1 MATDIYR
8 RVSEL
13 AADKRKN
20 MSPKKFFES
29 GEYALYL
36 KKKAANIIS
45 GSFHELR
52 KQGFNVSEQE
62 EKKIIRSL
70 NVVSVWDPNSTDTA
84 YCEHSPYG
92 YTIFI
97 NTGNDLIL
105 RAQDLDAMHWCVT
118 GLLYHEIGHLLYTDY
133 PSLRAWMNQ
142 MSKGRFFPVNPSRIG
157 TVTGVG
163 LEAALDDEEKRGL
176 IVSCGSQL
184 ANCLEDGYI
193 EDEIRAAFPGKG
205 RSALASI
212 NDILI
217 EGALSLEEADKDEEK
232 SDIEKI
238 FAQILLYAK
247 FNEMNIGEYQ
257 GDLLDPIYEA
267 VEIIDDA
274 RGKRDPLARLE
285 AANELL
291 CCIWQYAENELQE
304 EQQEES
310 GSQDGSGKTQ
320 GSSGGQMQSQGGS
333 GQGSGGAGSLAD
345 KLNKIAQSINKK
357 GKDTTNGTH
366 ESIANP
372 NKAKN
377 AGAQSNVSGSFAQ
390 GGNGKGAGG
399 SGASGI
405 GSDVDMSAAK
415 REVSNITQKI
425 AQNEAMRQAEKER
438 TEQMNKEGQKMD
450 ISDLGINGTVSV
462 SVQRAASVSES
473 NKAVYEEEI
482 KAFSALSK
490 DLQRDIKRIL
500 KDRREGGKKKNLY
513 FGKRLE
519 VMSILHDDCK
529 YFSRNKLPTETPRLG
544 VGVLVDESGS
554 TSGALINAAMSTSII
569 IEDFCRQLSI
579 PHIINGYTTGAKDC
593 VIFSYAEPDEIDDS
607 NRYRLTGMNARGGT
621 PTKTALAYML
631 KRMKKLPVDI
641 RLLIVITDGQSYD
654 NGLNASGEREITT
667 LIKNAKKDKTIV
679 VAAGIGN
686 DRSSVKAEFGE
697 NFMDIS
703 VLQDMPMQLIEL
715 IKANLWV

>member
-20 MSPKKFFES
+20 MSPKQFFES
-29 GEYALYL
+29 DEYTLYL
-36 KKKAANIIS
+36 KKKAENIIS

-52 KQGFNVSEQE
+52 RQGFNVSEKE
-62 EKKIIRSL
+62 EKKLIRSL

-133 PSLRAWMNQ
+133 PSLRAWTNQ
-142 MSKGRFFPVNPSRIG
+142 MSKGRFFPVIPLRIG

-184 ANCLEDGYI
+184 ENCLEDGYI
-193 EDEIRAAFPGKG
+193 EEEIRAAFPGKG

-212 NDILI
+212 NDMLL
-217 EGALSLEEADKDEEK
+217 EGSLSLEEKDEDEDV

-238 FAQILLYAK
+238 FEQILLYAK
-247 FNEMNIGEYQ
+247 FNEMNIGDYQ
-257 GDLLDPIYEA
+257 GTLLDPIYEA
-267 VEIIDDA
+267 VEIIDDVK
-274 RGKRDPLARLE
+274 GKRDPLARLK
-285 AANELL
+285 AVNELL
-291 CCIWQYAENELQE
+291 CCIWQYVEDELHQE
-304 EQQEES
+304 QPKEADNR
-310 GSQDGSGKTQ
+310 DGQNGQ
-320 GSSGGQMQSQGGS
+320 GN

-345 KLNKIAQSINKK
+345 KLNKIAQSINKQ
-357 GKDTTNGTH
+357 GKDTSNGTH
-366 ESIANP
+366 ESVANP

-377 AGAQSNVSGSFAQ
+377 AGAQSKVSASASQ
-390 GGNGKGAGG
+390 GGSGNGAGG
-399 SGASGI
+399 SGAGGY
-405 GSDVDMSAAK
+405 GSDADMSAAK
-415 REVSNITQKI
+415 REVSNIAQEI

-438 TEQMNKEGQKMD
+438 CKQMNKEGQNMN

-500 KDRREGGKKKNLY
+500 KDRREGGKRKNLY

-519 VMSILHDDCK
+519 IMSVMHDDGK

-607 NRYRLTGMNARGGT
+607 NRYRITGMNARGGT

-654 NGLNASGEREITT
+654 NGLTASGEREITT

-686 DRSSVKAEFGE
+686 DRESVKAEFGE

-703 VLQDMPMQLIEL
+703 VLQDMPMQLIDL